1 MSAFNTLGQVRRY
14 IRNALSER
22 RTASAIAV
30 ELGISKP
37 QVKRLLNTYPGPK
50 VAKQLG
56 IPIVCPLCH
65 RPQRGARRVG
75 DGVYFVRM
83 KDKG

>member
-14 IRNALSER
+14 IKNGLAEG

-37 QVKRLLNTYPGPK
+37 QVKRILTHYPGPK
-50 VAKQLG
+50 VSKILG
-56 IPIVCPLCH
+56 IPEVCPLCH

-75 DGVYFVRM
+75 DGVYFTRKVRL
-83 KDKG
+83 

>member
-1 MSAFNTLGQVRRY
+1 MGANNTLGRIRRY
-14 IRNALSER
+14 ILHGLAEG

-37 QVKRLLNTYPGPK
+37 QVKRVLSHYPGAK

-56 IPIVCPLCH
+56 IPEVCPLCH

-75 DGVYFVRM
+75 DGVYFTRKVRT
-83 KDKG
+83 

>member
-1 MSAFNTLGQVRRY
+1 VTAFSTIGQVRRY
-14 IRNALSER
+14 IKNALVEG

-37 QVKRLLNTYPGPK
+37 QVKRVLSHYPGKK
-50 VAKQLG
+50 VANQLG
-56 IPIVCPLCH
+56 IPEVCPLCH

-75 DGVYFVRM
+75 KGVYFTKR
-83 KDKG
+83 G

>member
-1 MSAFNTLGQVRRY
+1 MGAYRTLGQVRRY
-14 IRNALSER
+14 IKNALSES

-37 QVKRLLNTYPGPK
+37 QVKRVLSHYPGAK

-56 IPIVCPLCH
+56 IPEVCPMCH

-75 DGVYFVRM
+75 DGVYFTRKVRT
-83 KDKG
+83 

>member
-1 MSAFNTLGQVRRY
+1 MNAFKTIGQVRRY
-14 IRNALSER
+14 IKRGLSER
-22 RTASAIAV
+22 RTASALAR

-37 QVKRLLNTYPGPK
+37 QVKRLLTHYPGAK

-56 IPIVCPLCH
+56 IPEVCPLCH

-75 DGVYFVRM
+75 KGVYFTRKVRT
-83 KDKG
+83 

>member
-1 MSAFNTLGQVRRY
+1 MSAFKTLGQVRRY
-14 IRNALSER
+14 IRRGLSER

-37 QVKRLLNTYPGPK
+37 QVKRLLSHYPGPK
-50 VAKQLG
+50 VSNILG
-56 IPIVCPLCH
+56 IPEVCPLCH
-65 RPQRGARRVG
+65 RPQRGARRLG
-75 DGVYFVRM
+75 GGVYFVRK